1 MSQTD
6 SPTPEEEY
14 LFWSQEHGEVY
25 LFARDEA
32 HAHEKFY
39 EMYSGNGDY
48 EIVMS
53 RIERCPKC
61 EWPCSEMRTIK
72 DVWCVELYTCHVCD
86 NCGEQFGGDLNDA

>member
-1 MSQTD
+1 MAPTD
-6 SPTPEEEY
+6 TPEEEY
-14 LFWSQEHGEVY
+14 LFWSQEHGEVF
-25 LFARDEA
+25 LFARDA
-32 HAHEKFY
+32 DHAHEKFY

-48 EIVMS
+48 EIVME

-72 DVWCVELYTCHVCD
+72 DVWCVELYTCLVCD

>member
-1 MSQTD
+1 MTPND
-6 SPTPEEEY
+6 TPEEEY
-14 LFWSQEHGEVY
+14 LFWSQEHGEVF
-25 LFARDEA
+25 LFARDA
-32 HAHEKFY
+32 DHALEKFY

-48 EIVMS
+48 EIVME

>member
-1 MSQTD
+1 MTPTD
-6 SPTPEEEY
+6 KPEEEY
-14 LFWSQEHGEVY
+14 LFWSQEHGEVF
-25 LFARDEA
+25 LFARDA
-32 HAHEKFY
+32 DHALEKFY

-48 EIVMS
+48 EIVME